1 MLSNTST
8 DISWLRTSDYHNLH
22 ISHASN
28 TTSSSVPI
36 QTEVPAPSTLCVP
49 GSQITPTGPSRS
61 FTLGNGIIINI
72 MVEAIKNVSV
82 PATSFA
88 EDIERLNQMWDDT
101 SPHWRGDS
109 VVKINTQS
117 IALIYWPE
125 IFKKTG
131 LWSAHKSH
139 WTEWKFLVE
148 RYRQG
153 TPEEFWTTFGT
164 SNSGRMSYTAICTR
178 LRKERM
184 DADDELVKQA
194 MLEYGK
200 DFDTTFSY
208 RCSRTNDRVVMS
220 KASAIAKEYKRL
232 RALN

>member
-1 MLSNTST
+1 
-8 DISWLRTSDYHNLH
+8 
-22 ISHASN
+22 
-28 TTSSSVPI
+28 
-36 QTEVPAPSTLCVP
+36 
-49 GSQITPTGPSRS
+49 PSRS

-101 SPHWRGDS
+101 SPHWRDDS

-117 IALIYWPE
+117 IALVYWPE

-131 LWSAHKSH
+131 LWSAHKSN

-184 DADDELVKQA
+184 GADDELVKQA
-194 MLEYGK
+194 KLEYGK

-208 RCSRTNDRVVMS
+208 RCSRTNERVVMS
-220 KASAIAKEYKRL
+220 KASAIPKEYKRL